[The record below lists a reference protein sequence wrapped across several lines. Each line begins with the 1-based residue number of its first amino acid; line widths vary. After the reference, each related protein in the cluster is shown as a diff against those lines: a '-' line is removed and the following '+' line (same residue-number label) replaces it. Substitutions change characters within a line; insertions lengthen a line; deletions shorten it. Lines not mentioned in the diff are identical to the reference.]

1 MSSDNTPASTAAKP
15 KAQPAVGILLLC
27 LDALL
32 VAGLLTFGGPCDHL
46 EGAVLSSCQF
56 ASRVVLAVGT
66 VIGILA
72 VVRIFETDEGERRG
86 LSLACALLGILAAA
100 IPGFVID
107 LCTDSTMPCNATMRP
122 FVLCVGIAIALVG
135 GIDLTRRLL
144 ALRPTSGRARQE

>member
-86 LSLACALLGILAAA
+86 LSLSAALLGA
-100 IPGFVID
+100 
-107 LCTDSTMPCNATMRP
+107 LCRYLFHLTNSLNEAYRLPISESQI
-122 FVLCVGIAIALVG
+122 IAITPFPA
-135 GIDLTRRLL
+135 
-144 ALRPTSGRARQE
+144 